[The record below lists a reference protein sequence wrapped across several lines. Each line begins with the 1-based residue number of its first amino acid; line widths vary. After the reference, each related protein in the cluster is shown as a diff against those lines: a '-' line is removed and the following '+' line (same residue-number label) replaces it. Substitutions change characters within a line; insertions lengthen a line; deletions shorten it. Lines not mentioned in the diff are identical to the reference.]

1 MNCPRH
7 RVLLDGVK
15 VDNLTHWL
23 VSTQVGD
30 DGGDAA
36 PVVRAFRAGTAEEEG
51 VQRRQRVVALAL
63 RWWARVA
70 VVEERLA
77 VLLVNSRRDGQVLL
91 APRYLVGRHGDDD
104 AVADDGTCAGIGT

>member
-70 VVEERLA
+70 VVVEERF
-77 VLLVNSRRDGQVLL
+77 LVNSRRDGQIFVY
-91 APRYLVGRHGDDD
+91 RYFVGRHGDDD

>member
-70 VVEERLA
+70 VVVEKSF
-77 VLLVNSRRDGQVLL
+77 LVDGRGDGQVLL
-91 APRYLVGRHGDDD
+91 APRYLLGRLGDDD

>member
-51 VQRRQRVVALAL
+51 VQRRQRVVALG
-63 RWWARVA
+63 RWARVPL
-70 VVEERLA
+70 VVEERLP
-77 VLLVNSRRDGQVLL
+77 VLVNGRRDGQVLL
-91 APRYLVGRHGDDD
+91 APRYLLGRHGDDD